1 MSDIYD
7 LVIVGGGPG
16 GIASAI
22 EGSIFKVG
30 KILLIDKGD
39 NHSQTIRKYYKDTK
53 RVDRN
58 WKGQKVDLIGNI
70 DFIDGTK
77 ESTLEY
83 FDLLLDNDSIDTIF
97 NCEVEKVLKN
107 DGIFEVVTPSGNYKS
122 ENVII
127 AIGRMGKPNQP
138 SYKIPRS
145 IKAYVNFNTYDCR
158 GHEKILVIGGGDSAV
173 EYACQ
178 LVTQNDVTLSY
189 RGDSFSRVGDINL
202 EMIQKYEQEEKLKVR
217 YSTDIDSIENQE
229 GKIKVNYS
237 NGFHTIYDRLIY
249 ALGGT
254 TPVDFLLKSNI
265 KIDENDLPVFDK
277 NYQTSVESL
286 YLAGDIIYKNGGS
299 IALAMN
305 NAYDVLKDIK

>member
-58 WKGQKVDLIGNI
+58 WKGRKVDLIGNI

-83 FDLLLDNDSIDTIF
+83 FDLLLDNDAIDTIF

-107 DGIFEVVTPSGNYKS
+107 DDIFEVVTPSGNYKS
-122 ENVII
+122 KNVII

-178 LVTQNDVTLSY
+178 LVTQNDMTLSY
-189 RGDSFSRVGDINL
+189 RGDSF
-202 EMIQKYEQEEKLKVR
+202 
-217 YSTDIDSIENQE
+217 
-229 GKIKVNYS
+229 
-237 NGFHTIYDRLIY
+237 
-249 ALGGT
+249 LGGT

-305 NAYDVLKDIK
+305 NAYDILKDIES